1 MARDAVLLAG
11 SYLLGSI
18 SFGLLVVRLRDR
30 VDVRTRGS
38 GNPGATNVLRTSGH
52 WAALLVLLL
61 DIAKG
66 IAPVRLAQ
74 MLGTSTEVAA
84 GAGLAAIGG
93 HVFPVWF
100 GFRGGR
106 GVATGFGAFVALFP
120 LAGAMALALFV
131 TVLAATRYV
140 SLASIVA
147 AASVPGLVA
156 FVAGRGWSA
165 PVSPTTLLL
174 AGASAA
180 LVLLRH
186 RANLRRLFGGT
197 EPRLGE
203 RRTG

>member
-1 MARDAVLLAG
+1 MAGDAVLLAG

-30 VDVRTRGS
+30 VDLRTRGS

-74 MLGTSTEVAA
+74 MLGTSTEVAT

-120 LAGAMALALFV
+120 LAGATALALFV

-156 FVAGRGWSA
+156 LVAGRGWSP

-186 RANLRRLFGGT
+186 RANLRRLFAGT

>member
-11 SYLLGSI
+11 SYLLGSV

-30 VDVRTRGS
+30 VDLRTRGS

-120 LAGAMALALFV
+120 LAGATALALFV